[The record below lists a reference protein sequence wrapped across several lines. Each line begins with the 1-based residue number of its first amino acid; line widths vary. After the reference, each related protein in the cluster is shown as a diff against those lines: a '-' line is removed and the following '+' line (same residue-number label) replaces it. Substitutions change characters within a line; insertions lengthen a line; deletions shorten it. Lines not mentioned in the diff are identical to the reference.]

1 MKGNYELAYA
11 IALVAHKGQ
20 VDKAGVDYINHPLT
34 VASKC
39 KSEKAKIVALLH
51 DVVEDTKVTLDD
63 LRLFFDDEI
72 VDAID
77 LLTHREGDAYVT
89 YLSRI
94 KNNEIARIVKLADLE
109 NNMDLSRLPNPT
121 EWDYQRLENKYRPAY
136 KFLTE

>member
-1 MKGNYELAYA
+1 MTNKVELAYA

-20 VDKAGVDYINHPLT
+20 VDKAGVDYINHPLA
-34 VASKC
+34 VSSKV
-39 KSEKAKIVALLH
+39 KGDNAKIVALLH

-72 VDAID
+72 VEAIN
-77 LLTHREGDAYVT
+77 LLTHKEEDDYMT
-89 YLSRI
+89 YLAKI
-94 KNNEIARIVKLADLE
+94 KENELARMVKLADLE

-121 EWDYQRLENKYRPAY
+121 EFDYQRLENKYKPAY